1 MECWNFCQILL
12 RQFAI
17 PMIEKLGNPTMK
29 EIVRELNGK
38 VLFGEE
44 YLDNETGNFGVG
56 AMQLSNYLN
65 HLKEN
70 TLVITPGD
78 RADIILG
85 ALQAN
90 VSSNYPRISG
100 IILTGGLLPED
111 TILRLIDGLSQVVP
125 MISVEDGTFN
135 VANRIGA
142 IKSNIYADSI
152 QKVETSIQTFEKYV
166 PIDKLIQGVIDFTP
180 KGITPRMFQYSLLQR
195 AKQSRKRIVLP
206 EGHDERILQAAERLS
221 ALNIVD
227 IILLGDPEKIQEK
240 IIQLSI
246 PLDFAK
252 VEVINP
258 ITSEYFN
265 DFVETFLGVE
275 KT

>member
-1 MECWNFCQILL
+1 
-12 RQFAI
+12 
-17 PMIEKLGNPTMK
+17 
-29 EIVRELNGK
+29 
-38 VLFGEE
+38 
-44 YLDNETGNFGVG
+44 
-56 AMQLSNYLN
+56 
-65 HLKEN
+65 
-70 TLVITPGD
+70 
-78 RADIILG
+78 
-85 ALQAN
+85 
-90 VSSNYPRISG
+90 
-100 IILTGGLLPED
+100 
-111 TILRLIDGLSQVVP
+111 

-265 DFVETFLGVE
+265 DFVETFYELRKHKNVNLDIARDCMTDVSYFGTMMIYKNLADGMVSGAAH
-275 KT
+275 TTQHTIRPALQL